1 MKNLI
6 HYNNNWYDNLIN
18 LTTINNNNFA
28 LNISITKLSLFLSRL
43 FHGLKIVLFSPCV
56 IHENGFLLEEFGFL
70 FIVDTREKKKNKN
83 RGYSEILKVSHRFSI
98 LRENV
103 LGGSRKKKNLVGESQ
118 WYVFLFKRRFIL
130 KRCFLPRCFYFSSRW
145 RERTGDKR
153 LKERHSR

>member
-1 MKNLI
+1 MKNLT

-43 FHGLKIVLFSPCV
+43 FHGLKIVLFSLCFSSRGV
-56 IHENGFLLEEFGFL
+56 WIS
-70 FIVDTREKKKNKN
+70 VDTREKKKNKN

-103 LGGSRKKKNLVGESQ
+103 LGGSRKKKIWSERVSGMFFFLSEDSSWND
-118 WYVFLFKRRFIL
+118 VFFHDVFIF
-130 KRCFLPRCFYFSSRW
+130 RVDGASE
-145 RERTGDKR
+145 REI
-153 LKERHSR
+153 SV

>member
-1 MKNLI
+1 MKNLT

-28 LNISITKLSLFLSRL
+28 LNISITKLSLFVSRL

-70 FIVDTREKKKNKN
+70 SIVDTREKKKNKN

-103 LGGSRKKKNLVGESQ
+103 LGGSRKKKIWSERVSGMFFFLSEDSSWND
-118 WYVFLFKRRFIL
+118 VFFHDVFIF
-130 KRCFLPRCFYFSSRW
+130 RVDGASE
-145 RERTGDKR
+145 REI
-153 LKERHSR
+153 SV

>member
-1 MKNLI
+1 MKNLT

-28 LNISITKLSLFLSRL
+28 LNISITKLSLFVSRL
-43 FHGLKIVLFSPCV
+43 FHGLKIVVFSPCFFSRGV
-56 IHENGFLLEEFGFL
+56 WISVH
-70 FIVDTREKKKNKN
+70 RRYARKKKNKN

-103 LGGSRKKKNLVGESQ
+103 LGESRKKKNLVGESQ

>member
-43 FHGLKIVLFSPCV
+43 FHGLKIVLFSPCFSSRGV
-56 IHENGFLLEEFGFL
+56 WIS
-70 FIVDTREKKKNKN
+70 VDTREKKKNKN

-103 LGGSRKKKNLVGESQ
+103 LGGSRKKKIWSERVSGMFFFLSEDSSWND
-118 WYVFLFKRRFIL
+118 VFFHDVFIF
-130 KRCFLPRCFYFSSRW
+130 RVDGASE
-145 RERTGDKR
+145 REI
-153 LKERHSR
+153 SV

>member
-1 MKNLI
+1 MKNLT

-28 LNISITKLSLFLSRL
+28 LNISITKLSLFVSRL
-43 FHGLKIVLFSPCV
+43 FHGLKIVLFSPCFSSRGV
-56 IHENGFLLEEFGFL
+56 WISVHH
-70 FIVDTREKKKNKN
+70 RYARKKKNKN